1 MYKLNS
7 MILNKKWVTEEIKK
21 YLETEENRNDP
32 KHNDENK
39 NTMIQNLW
47 NAAKAVLRDNFTVKQ
62 AYLRKQERSQINNVM
77 LKELEKE
84 QTNSKIRIGRR
95 ITKIRV

>member
-7 MILNKKWVTEEIKK
+7 MILNKQWVTEEIKI

-47 NAAKAVLRDNFTVKQ
+47 NTAKQF
-62 AYLRKQERSQINNVM
+62 
-77 LKELEKE
+77 
-84 QTNSKIRIGRR
+84 
-95 ITKIRV
+95 